1 MLWCTSSTPSAYPE
15 QESLRPAA
23 EGPEK
28 RRGEESEDRG
38 GKGSEEKVEGVGG
51 RKGKRIE
58 GRKGKSREERD
69 QGREYRKG
77 RKIRKERW

>member
-1 MLWCTSSTPSAYPE
+1 V
-15 QESLRPAA
+15 RI
-23 EGPEK
+23 
-28 RRGEESEDRG
+28 EEVRVARNR
-38 GKGSEEKVEGVGG
+38 VERVGG
-51 RKGKRIE
+51 RKGKMIE

>member
-1 MLWCTSSTPSAYPE
+1 MNCCGVPR
-15 QESLRPAA
+15 QRLRHILSKSHY
-23 EGPEK
+23 GQQQRGLK
-28 RRGEESEDRG
+28 RGEESENRG

-58 GRKGKSREERD
+58 GRKGKCREERD